1 MAAASTSG
9 HDATMTTPPPETG
22 THATWSTPQQP
33 GPDMRY
39 GYPAPYQQ
47 APRPRKTGPKI
58 LTFTGL
64 AVLVAGV
71 IAGVV
76 GVAGAVGG
84 IADLMPT
91 DLVTTEGTAGS
102 DAFALGP
109 STTPLTFDVPEEGA
123 FILYEVSDGAAAR
136 LPMSAVAAEGPS
148 GPLSVTPPDQAGSVQ
163 VNGWSVFPL
172 GVLVPEGPG
181 SHTVAVD
188 PQLAA
193 DDVSIAVSG
202 PLNADSVAGI
212 GSSGLAVLAGFLVGG
227 LGFLLLV
234 AGIIWWAVAKR

>member
-1 MAAASTSG
+1 MA
-9 HDATMTTPPPETG
+9 
-22 THATWSTPQQP
+22 Q
-33 GPDMRY
+33 
-39 GYPAPYQQ
+39 GYPPQYQQ

-71 IAGVV
+71 IAGAV
-76 GVAGAVGG
+76 GITGAAGG

-102 DAFALGP
+102 DALALGP

-123 FILYEVSDGAAAR
+123 FIVYEVSDSASAR
-136 LPMSAVAAEGPS
+136 LPISSVTAEGPD
-148 GPLSVTPPDQAGSVQ
+148 GPLGITPPDQVSSVP
-163 VNGWSVFPL
+163 VNGWSVFPV
-172 GVLVPEGPG
+172 GVLVPEVTG
-181 SHTVAVD
+181 SHTLVVD

-212 GSSGLAVLAGFLVGG
+212 GGSGLVLLVGFLVGG
-227 LGFLLLV
+227 LGFLLLI
-234 AGIIWWAVAKR
+234 AGIIWWAVAKK